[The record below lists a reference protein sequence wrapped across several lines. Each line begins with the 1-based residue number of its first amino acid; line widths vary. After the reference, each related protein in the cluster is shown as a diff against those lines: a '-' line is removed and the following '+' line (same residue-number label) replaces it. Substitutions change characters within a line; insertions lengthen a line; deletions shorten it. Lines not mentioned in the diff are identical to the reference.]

1 MWSQLKTT
9 CLHVLNRFSW
19 LCNCEGDI
27 RFVSFCKHVQSPVNV
42 PKQLV
47 TFKQQMDFDEHP
59 VNVNERTLALNFE
72 RN

>member
-1 MWSQLKTT
+1 MKVTF
-9 CLHVLNRFSW
+9 VLYHFA
-19 LCNCEGDI
+19 
-27 RFVSFCKHVQSPVNV
+27 KHVQSPVNV